1 MEICTHLMNGQND
14 GIVSGF
20 SDLNDEEFFRKAADY
35 LKARD
40 ALTELLRVLDKEI
53 SGACRSFGNRQS
65 MWGVNPTILRR
76 ELKLRGYGV

>member
-1 MEICTHLMNGQND
+1 MTGQND

-20 SDLNDEEFFRKAADY
+20 CDLTDEQFNRTAADY

-40 ALTELLRVLDKEI
+40 ALAELLRVCDREI
-53 SGACRSFGNRQS
+53 SAACRAFGNRNS

>member
-1 MEICTHLMNGQND
+1 MTSHNG
-14 GIVSGF
+14 GIVSAF
-20 SDLNDEEFFRKAADY
+20 SDLTDDEFNSAVAAY

-40 ALTELLRVLDKEI
+40 ALAELLRICDRDI
-53 SGACRSFGNRQS
+53 SAACRSFGDRNS